1 MMAEVRLAGETRELL
16 ADCCTEFIQLVSS
29 EANEICEKERRKTI
43 MPEHILAALQALG
56 FQKYYEEVVELH
68 QKQVKEGEKSKS
80 RGGWAKMAQSGVSA
94 EDLLRQQQELFNL
107 AKNDPLAGAGE
118 PQDID

>member
-56 FQKYYEEVVELH
+56 FQSMRIFMDRY
-68 QKQVKEGEKSKS
+68 
-80 RGGWAKMAQSGVSA
+80 
-94 EDLLRQQQELFNL
+94 
-107 AKNDPLAGAGE
+107 
-118 PQDID
+118 